1 MLVIMKAYQSRN
13 NDTVILSS
21 FIVCVFMLYLLTFP
35 RDLALGFVFLCVCV
49 CEREREKERGRR
61 VKGRR
66 KENGEEGC
74 VFNGTLESESHS
86 LLLRSNSVVCYAP
99 LPGIF

>member
-49 CEREREKERGRR
+49 CVRERERER
-61 VKGRR
+61 
-66 KENGEEGC
+66 EEG
-74 VFNGTLESESHS
+74 G
-86 LLLRSNSVVCYAP
+86 
-99 LPGIF
+99 